1 MRYNENKNQ
10 ASYKSK
16 GQNQGGIRVTTDHAC
31 FCFFLVKFV
40 VVIFLACL
48 FFFFSLYHIF

>member
-48 FFFFSLYHIF
+48 IFFFSLYHIF